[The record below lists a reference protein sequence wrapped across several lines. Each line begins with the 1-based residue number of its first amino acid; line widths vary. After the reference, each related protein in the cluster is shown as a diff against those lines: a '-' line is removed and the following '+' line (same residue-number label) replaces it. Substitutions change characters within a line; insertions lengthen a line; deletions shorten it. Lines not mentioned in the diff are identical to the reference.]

1 MQFKNPELLFAFL
14 LLVIPIIV
22 HLFQLRK
29 FQKTPFTNLKFLK
42 EVTLQTRKSSQLKKW
57 LVLLTRLFAL
67 ACIIL
72 AFAQPYSTTKTDAA
86 AQSETVIYIDNSL
99 SLQAKGAQGEMLKTA
114 TQQLFKNSNIPEELS
129 WFTNNSSSQ
138 KTTTANFKSAIL
150 DLSYSSNSLNLR
162 ETLLKAESF
171 FSNDQTTIKNL
182 VWISDFQGQENFP
195 DLSNSNL
202 NISTL
207 QMRPSNT
214 NNLVIDSISISG
226 VNSSSLEL
234 SVLISNYGE
243 AQENVPI
250 ALYKKEALIARTSV
264 EIQKN
269 ASATATFEVE
279 DTNFEGTISITD
291 QSLLFDNQ
299 FHFNINKKSKIK
311 VLSIHKES
319 DAFLRKI
326 YTSDEFDFT
335 SQQLNQLDFNILQ
348 EQNTI
353 ILNQL
358 EEINTVLQNALNAF
372 VENGGSLVVI
382 PPEEINLSSYNS
394 FFSQF
399 NLGSISKSSSEE
411 KQITTIHFSHPIY
424 QNVFEGQVTN
434 FQYPKVGRHFLLLP
448 AGRQSSRNHTPVL
461 SFEDN
466 SDFLIQSQNI
476 FVFTGALTTENSNF
490 INSPLVVPTF
500 YRIAKQSLPLPDL
513 YYTIGNQNEFAVPVS
528 LPQDHILSLKNETV
542 DFIPLQRNSSNK
554 VLITTNEQPEEA
566 GIYGV
571 FDKETKLQSVSFNYA
586 RSESKLTYM
595 NPANWVGTTN
605 YNSLDAVFEKLAED
619 SSVREFWK
627 WFVIF
632 ALFFLAIEMFL
643 LKLLK

>member
-1 MQFKNPELLFAFL
+1 MQFKNPELLFALL

-42 EVTLQTRKSSQLKKW
+42 EVTLQTRKSSKLKKW

-72 AFAQPYSTTKTDAA
+72 AFAQPYITTKTDAT

-99 SLQAKGAQGEMLKTA
+99 SLQAKGAQGELLQTA
-114 TQQLFKNSNIPEELS
+114 TQQLFKNADIPEELS
-129 WFTNNSSSQ
+129 WFTNNSGSQ
-138 KTTTANFKSAIL
+138 QTTTADFKSDIL
-150 DLSYSSNSLNLR
+150 DITYSANSFSLQ

-171 FSNDQTTIKNL
+171 FSNDQTTSKNL

-207 QMRPSNT
+207 QLKPSNT
-214 NNLVIDSISISG
+214 NNLSIDSVYISG

-234 SVLISNYGE
+234 SVLLSNYGD
-243 AQENVPI
+243 AVENVPI
-250 ALYKKEALIARTSV
+250 ALYKQGELIARTSNAI
-264 EIQKN
+264 EKN
-269 ASATATFEVE
+269 ATATAIFEID
-279 DTNFEGTISITD
+279 DTQFEGTISITD
-291 QSLLFDNQ
+291 QSLLFDND
-299 FHFNINKKSKIK
+299 FYFNINKKSKIK
-311 VLSIHKES
+311 VLSIHQES

-326 YTSDEFDFT
+326 YTLDEFDFI
-335 SQQLNQLDFNILQ
+335 SQQINQLDFNILQ

-353 ILNQL
+353 VLNQL
-358 EEINTVLQNALNAF
+358 EEINTVLQNALNSF
-372 VENGGSLVVI
+372 IENGGSLVII
-382 PPEEINLSSYNS
+382 PALQPNTASYNS
-394 FFSQF
+394 FFSQL
-399 NLGSISKSSSEE
+399 NLGAISGTSASE

-424 QNVFEGQVTN
+424 QNVFEDRVTN
-434 FQYPKVGRHFLLLP
+434 FQYPTVESHFLL
-448 AGRQSSRNHTPVL
+448 SRKHTPIL
-461 SFEDN
+461 SFQDN
-466 SDFLIQSQNI
+466 TDFLIQNGNT
-476 FVFTGALTTENSNF
+476 FVFTGSLDVKNSNF
-490 INSPLVVPTF
+490 TNSPLVVPTF

-513 YYTIGNQNEFAVPVS
+513 YYTIGNLNEFAVSVT

-542 DFIPLQRNSSNK
+542 DFIPLQRNSSNS
-554 VLITTNEQPEEA
+554 VLISTTDQPETA

-571 FDKETKLQSVSFNYA
+571 YNKETKLKNVSYNYS
-586 RSESKLTYM
+586 RSESNLIYM
-595 NPANWVGTTN
+595 NAANWTGTTN
-605 YNSLDAVFEKLAED
+605 YNSLNAVFEKLAAD
-619 SSVREFWK
+619 SNVRDFWK